1 MTMPLLDQGVT
12 TQIEQRRADS
22 IAVDWR
28 LVDKREDRMLRTL
41 EAYEEMLI
49 TKRLLQLSQGN
60 LARHRD
66 HVQHMF
72 SRRAWPISTIYP
84 SHQIDLE
91 PFDDL

>member
-12 TQIEQRRADS
+12 TQIEQRRAAS

-60 LARHRD
+60 LAMNRD
-66 HVQHMF
+66 YIQHMF
-72 SRRAWPISTIYP
+72 ARRAWPRSTINP
-84 SHQIDLE
+84 SQQIDLE
-91 PFDDL
+91 QFDDL